1 MEENMAALGQVPGA
15 ALLNLYRYWA
25 LGGAGMIIT
34 GNVMVDKLSMTG
46 PGGVALEVETP
57 LEPFKQWAK
66 VIKQDGA
73 LAIMQINHPG
83 RQVQKSLG
91 GKVIAPS
98 AVPMKLGRHSKR
110 FHAAEVMTSAQIDD
124 VKSRFVATACQ
135 AKQAGFDG
143 IEIHAA
149 HGYLLSQFLSPLLNK
164 REDCWGGNLCNRAR
178 LLVNI
183 VSEIRA
189 KCGKD
194 FILMVKL
201 NAADYTD
208 GGFYEEDACEV
219 ARMLEASSVDILE
232 VSGGC
237 YESPAMQGKPANARK
252 LAQEAYFKDF
262 ARCIGESTSIP
273 VMTTGGI
280 NRLAVAESVL
290 ESGCELIGMASA
302 LASTPDLVKKWQQN
316 PMYRGQTPRCEWRDK
331 PMASLATVAMVRRNL
346 RRLGYDLTP
355 SYKPTAWWSLVLDRV
370 RNKSLTKR
378 YRKSVSQSAQ

>member
-1 MEENMAALGQVPGA
+1 
-15 ALLNLYRYWA
+15 
-25 LGGAGMIIT
+25 
-34 GNVMVDKLSMTG
+34 
-46 PGGVALEVETP
+46 
-57 LEPFKQWAK
+57 
-66 VIKQDGA
+66 
-73 LAIMQINHPG
+73 
-83 RQVQKSLG
+83 
-91 GKVIAPS
+91 
-98 AVPMKLGRHSKR
+98 
-110 FHAAEVMTSAQIDD
+110 
-124 VKSRFVATACQ
+124 
-135 AKQAGFDG
+135 
-143 IEIHAA
+143 
-149 HGYLLSQFLSPLLNK
+149 
-164 REDCWGGNLCNRAR
+164 
-178 LLVNI
+178 
-183 VSEIRA
+183 
-189 KCGKD
+189 
-194 FILMVKL
+194 
-201 NAADYTD
+201 
-208 GGFYEEDACEV
+208 
-219 ARMLEASSVDILE
+219 MLEASSVDILE